1 LNTPADPYRDW
12 DVAYVLGSLSPAER
26 RELERHLAECPT
38 CAGNVG
44 ELAGMPGILASLSP
58 ERALELLDPAG
69 PPPQAP
75 PPRLSRSSRLSLR
88 RERARFAAALAGAAA
103 AGAALALAAAR
114 AIRGNEV
121 RRR

>member
-1 LNTPADPYRDW
+1 MNTPADPYRDW

-75 PPRLSRSSRLSLR
+75 PRRLSRLSRR

-114 AIRGNEV
+114 ASRGNQA

>member
-26 RELERHLAECPT
+26 RELERHLVECPT

-44 ELAGMPGILASLSP
+44 ELAGMPGILATVP
-58 ERALELLDPAG
+58 AHRALELLDPAG
-69 PPPQAP
+69 PPPLGA
-75 PPRLSRSSRLSLR
+75 PPRLSRRH
-88 RERARFAAALAGAAA
+88 ERGRFAVALAGAAA
-103 AGAALALAAAR
+103 AGAALALAAVRVCRKSASP
-114 AIRGNEV
+114 A